1 MKYEFRSTI
10 PCLVKYQG
18 GEEFLEDGQS
28 LVFEKPLKMFVY
40 PAQKGYASFVLDCNA
55 NVCPIKRFAL
65 PDRILYYFSEN
76 TKPKICVKE
85 KTSIGATDVTFIIGQ
100 NELQVECNNIIK
112 SIPSISPKTYELTNH
127 DKLALLKV
135 KGEKSEQLT
144 IVNTLTNQIT
154 NLVYD
159 RIEINDDE
167 IFCEKFEK
175 EEKYQISDDGIIK
188 VRSIPSQIR
197 NTKIL
202 GMSFLEMVK
211 AKQYKDA
218 CTLLSDRLAS
228 SEEKIAAYFGD
239 IDEILPLSENTYLLD
254 KKTGPLIVKIDL
266 NKDKIVNI
274 EMVD

>member
-40 PAQKGYASFVLDCNA
+40 PAQKGYTSFVLDCNA
-55 NVCPIKRFAL
+55 SVCPIKRFVL
-65 PDRILYYFSEN
+65 PERILYYFSEN

-85 KTSIGATDVTFIIGQ
+85 ITSVDGSDITFVIGQ
-100 NELQVECNNIIK
+100 NELQIECNNIIK
-112 SIPSISPKTYELTNH
+112 SIPSISPKTYELSKH
-127 DKLALLKV
+127 DKLALLKIM
-135 KGEKSEQLT
+135 GEKSEQLT
-144 IVNTLTNQIT
+144 VVNPSTNQIT

-159 RIEINDDE
+159 KIQINDDE

-188 VRSIPSQIR
+188 VRSISPQIR

-202 GMSFLEMVK
+202 GMTFLEMVK

-218 CTLLSDRLAS
+218 CTLLSDRLPS

-274 EMVD
+274 EVVD

>member
-55 NVCPIKRFAL
+55 NVCPIKKFAL

-85 KTSIGATDVTFIIGQ
+85 KTSVGTSDVTFVIGQ

-112 SIPSISPKTYELTNH
+112 SIPSISPKTYELANH

-159 RIEINDDE
+159 KIEINDDE

-188 VRSIPSQIR
+188 VRSISSQIR

-202 GMSFLEMVK
+202 GMAFLEMVK

-239 IDEILPLSENTYLLD
+239 IDEVLPLSENTFLLD